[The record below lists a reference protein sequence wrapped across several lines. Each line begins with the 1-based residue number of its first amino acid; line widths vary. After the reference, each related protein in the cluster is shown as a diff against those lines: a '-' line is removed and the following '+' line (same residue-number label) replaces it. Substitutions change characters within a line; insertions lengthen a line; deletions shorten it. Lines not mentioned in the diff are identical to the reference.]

1 MAGVIKFGK
10 KGGIFFDKDAKTRED
25 LLAEIKDL
33 QARLAET
40 EEALRTTQKNRNS
53 YLHKHAEDKIA
64 WDKERDQERARA
76 DEILQFEKI
85 EHRQSEEQLQMTRE
99 ELRDVSFRL
108 LLAEEAERKRIAQEI
123 HDGIT
128 QHWATIRLRV
138 EEILAQPSKEIT
150 APLKDVLPLIQVGLE
165 ETRRIQ
171 MNLRP
176 ALLDDLGILA
186 TIKWFCREFQ
196 RAHPAI
202 HVETKIEAQ
211 ENDISNPAKS
221 VIYRVLQEAL
231 NNISK
236 HSKTNLVNLSLQKK
250 EAAIEF
256 TIQDHGQGFD
266 LNSVLSQKKYE
277 KGLGLSGM
285 KERIHLSGGSFEIQ
299 SIKGIGTTIRAS
311 WLMKN

>member
-1 MAGVIKFGK
+1 L
-10 KGGIFFDKDAKTRED
+10 DKDAETRED

-33 QARLAET
+33 RARLAET
-40 EEALRTTQKNRNS
+40 EEALRTTQKNRNN
-53 YLHKHAEDKIA
+53 YLHQHAEDKIA
-64 WDKERDQERARA
+64 WGKERNQERARA
-76 DEILQFEKI
+76 DKILQFEKI
-85 EHRQSEEQLQMTRE
+85 EHRHSEEELGKTRE
-99 ELRDVSFRL
+99 QLRDVSFRL
-108 LLAEEAERKRIAQEI
+108 LLAEETERKRIAQEI

-128 QHWATIRLRV
+128 QYWTTIKLRV
-138 EEILAQPSKEIT
+138 EGILAQLSKEIT
-150 APLKDVLPLIQVGLE
+150 APLKDILPLIQVGLE

-176 ALLDDLGILA
+176 ALLDDLGVLA
-186 TIKWFCREFQ
+186 TLNWFCREFQ
-196 RAHPAI
+196 KAHPAI
-202 HVETKIEAQ
+202 RVETKIEAQ
-211 ENDISNPAKS
+211 EDDISNPVKS

-266 LNSVLSQKKYE
+266 LNSVLSHKKYE

-311 WLMKN
+311 WPLILGSQ